1 MHLTGSKEIQPKSLY
16 RPTGVSRCDDILDLL
31 KHEMPVDY
39 IASII
44 IEIYL
49 HDLIVIYST
58 YFV

>member
-1 MHLTGSKEIQPKSLY
+1 MHLTGGKEIQPKSLY

-49 HDLIVIYST
+49 HDLIGT
-58 YFV
+58 

>member
-1 MHLTGSKEIQPKSLY
+1 MQPKSLY

-49 HDLIVIYST
+49 HDLIGTYRLYAVIYST
-58 YFV
+58 YFL

>member
-16 RPTGVSRCDDILDLL
+16 RPTGVSRCDDIL

-44 IEIYL
+44 TEIYL
-49 HDLIVIYST
+49 HDLIGT
-58 YFV
+58 